1 MCPYL
6 ARIVSQLVGQRSVKT
21 CQVFKIHLNRI
32 NTCTHMKINKH
43 INNTNVFV
51 ETKAQLAH
59 KLPLQ
64 RTGLVICAQFIVVDG
79 LLFLLVLV

>member
-1 MCPYL
+1 
-6 ARIVSQLVGQRSVKT
+6 
-21 CQVFKIHLNRI
+21 
-32 NTCTHMKINKH
+32 MKINKH

-59 KLPLQ
+59 KLTLQ

-79 LLFLLVLV
+79 LFFLLVLV